1 MTKIHHAT
9 IKRAAQ
15 YNISLTATDTGMF
28 SADNGK
34 IAMINEDP
42 KVALN
47 HAILQ
52 QRFGAE
58 YPVVEIAFGSTYV
71 TQGDE
76 EVTLF
81 YFDEHDFDVDDVFVG
96 TLEAAQDEGIDLE
109 GESTDD
115 DGEAKS
121 GGNVVSARY
130 QQLYKERGN
139 PAHCG
144 DWLAKQLEQQFD
156 KVVDSKLSF
165 DWEAFEAMMVANECP
180 MVGKWTKL
188 PESGQKGWVGRYR
201 MNGRLVLE
209 KIVAARGTLIL
220 KGVTIEVPEEELA
233 VLKAKHPTKEEI
245 KARKQA
251 AKELA
256 KANKEA
262 AKEA

>member
-1 MTKIHHAT
+1 MTKIHHAI
-9 IKRAAQ
+9 IKHAAQ
-15 YNISLTATDTGMF
+15 YNIALVDNADGTFSATDSKF
-28 SADNGK
+28 DFK
-34 IAMINEDP
+34 HEDV

-58 YPVVEIAFGSTYV
+58 YPGITVRFGGTEATVEGEPVS
-71 TQGDE
+71 
-76 EVTLF
+76 LF
-81 YFDEHDFDVDDVFVG
+81 DFDEADFDADEVFVAS
-96 TLEAAQDEGIDLE
+96 LEAARDESIDIE
-109 GESTDD
+109 GTDES
-115 DGEAKS
+115 EEESA

-139 PAHCG
+139 AAHCG

-156 KVVDSKLSF
+156 KVIDSKLSF
-165 DWEAFEAMMVANECP
+165 DWEAFGAMMVANECP
-180 MVGKWTKL
+180 MAGKWTKL

-209 KIVAARGTLIL
+209 KVVATRGTLIL
-220 KGVTIEVPEEELA
+220 RGNTIEVPEEELA
-233 VLKAKHPTKEEI
+233 ILRAKHPTKEEI

-256 KANKEA
+256 KANKEE
-262 AKEA
+262 AKA

>member
-9 IKRAAQ
+9 ANRAAK
-15 YNISLTATDTGMF
+15 YNISLTATDTGEF
-28 SADNGK
+28 SADTGE
-34 IAMINEDP
+34 IAMIHADA

-47 HAILQ
+47 HAILK

-76 EVTLF
+76 QITLF
-81 YFDEHDFDVDDVFVG
+81 EFDEADFDVDDVFVG
-96 TLEAAQDEGIDLE
+96 TLEAAQDEGINLE
-109 GESTDD
+109 GTNEPEEES
-115 DGEAKS
+115 A
-121 GGNVVSARY
+121 GGNVVSAHY

-139 PAHCG
+139 AAHCG

-209 KIVAARGTLIL
+209 KVVALRGTLIL
-220 KGVTIEVPEEELA
+220 KGATIEVPEEELA